1 MRPPARHRS
10 RPSRVLTVL
19 AVVSLASVVVEAA
32 APATSA
38 ADSLPPNAVIVR
50 GRGFGHGRG
59 LSQFGALGWA
69 TKFQKS
75 WQEILAFYYDK
86 GHTISAIV
94 ESDARLLPG
103 GNMSVRLE
111 TIDGANT
118 SVISDNG
125 TLTWAGQPGQVGQ
138 WGALVAR
145 PTGRNTYDVF
155 ASAGPTCAPTSVPA
169 SFTRLATGVAGP
181 VEFTSLNGANPAA
194 TAPTDLIGVCEPPD
208 STYRNGRIRYYRG
221 TIRAANDGKG
231 NIRTVNTV
239 ALESYLRGVVPRESP
254 ASWGDQAGGLG
265 MNALRAQA
273 VAARSYSVSE
283 SRYSYAKTCDTM
295 DCQVYGGAATR
306 TVGGSTPAILE
317 DARTDRAI
325 AETAGVV
332 IRSAAGAIARTEFT
346 SSNGGR
352 TAAGTFAAK
361 PDDGD
366 LAADAQLQTWSR
378 TLSAVDIQKKYPSI
392 GVLTSVVTTHDGLG
406 GEWNGYAVNVTIT
419 GTAGSVTRKAWDFRG
434 DWDLNSPWYDTS
446 PAPPVDPAAAPVGSI
461 LYVGDSVSES
471 IANEFAAVVTPS
483 YPTLTWHACAG
494 RGFVGADCIAK
505 VTAPQV
511 DTDGIGIVNTVEA
524 PAIAIIALG
533 YNDDQSTVESEVQQM
548 LSALTAKG
556 VQRIIFVNLS
566 TRSTTRTY
574 SRTNAALAA
583 AAAANPSVSVLDWN
597 AASSAA
603 NQWRLFDNTPG
614 LCCWVHLNA
623 SGQTEFAL
631 FLRAQLDDLRAR
643 GLLPAA
649 AAAIPVV
656 PGLPLAVKNEGAM
669 VRTVQ
674 VTLNKTLKLTGKKK
688 LATDGQFGKGT
699 AAAVSA
705 FQATANLPAT
715 GTVDRATWDALGLGA
730 RPELGVLRK
739 GTKHPSVRTV
749 QRALAKVLK
758 TRIAADGVYGSA
770 LVAHVKTFQKRAGL
784 PQSGRVGPST
794 WSVLMATA
802 ARA

>member
-1 MRPPARHRS
+1 MRT
-10 RPSRVLTVL
+10 PSRLRNRRTAL
-19 AVVSLASVVVEAA
+19 FTAVSLLLALSPVGGPPVT
-32 APATSA
+32 PAG
-38 ADSLPPNAVIVR
+38 ADSLPPDAIIVR

-59 LSQFGALGWA
+59 LSQYGALGWA
-69 TKFQKS
+69 TKFSKT

-86 GHTISAIV
+86 GHVISSIV
-94 ESDARLLPG
+94 ESDAKLLPG
-103 GNMSVRLE
+103 GNMTVRLQ
-111 TIDGANT
+111 TLDGANT
-118 SVISDNG
+118 SVISDNA
-125 TLTWAGQPGQVGQ
+125 TLSWAGQPGQ
-138 WGALVAR
+138 WAALVAK
-145 PTGRNTYDVF
+145 PVGRNTYDVF
-155 ASAGPTCAPTSVPA
+155 ASTSATCASVSIPA
-169 SFTRLATGVAGP
+169 TFTRLATAVAGP
-181 VEFTSLNGANPAA
+181 VEFTSLNGTNPAA
-194 TAPTDLIGVCEPPD
+194 VAPTDLVGLCEPPD

-221 TIRAANDGKG
+221 SIRAANDGNG
-231 NIRTVNTV
+231 NRRTVNV
-239 ALESYLRGVVPRESP
+239 VPLESYLRGVVPRESP
-254 ASWGDQAGGLG
+254 AWWGGEAGGLG

-317 DARTDRAI
+317 DSRTNAAI
-325 AETAGVV
+325 AETAGAV
-332 IRSAAGAIARTEFT
+332 IRSAGGAIARTEFT

-361 PDDGD
+361 ADDGD

-392 GVLTSVVTTHDGLG
+392 GVLTSVVTSHDGLG
-406 GEWNGYAVNVTIT
+406 GEWNGYAVSVTVT
-419 GTAGSVTRKAWDFRG
+419 GTAGTVMRKAWDFRS

-446 PAPPVDPAAAPVGSI
+446 PAPAVDPNAAAVGSI

-471 IANEFAAVVTPS
+471 IANEFAAVVTPA
-483 YPTLTWHACAG
+483 YPNVTWHACAG
-494 RGFVGADCIAK
+494 RGFVGATCIAN
-505 VTAPQV
+505 VAAPQI
-511 DTDGIGIVNTVEA
+511 DTDGIGIVNSVEA
-524 PAIAIIALG
+524 PAIAVVALG
-533 YNDDQSTVESEVQQM
+533 YNDDQNTVESEVQQM

-566 TRSTTRTY
+566 TRSTTRSY
-574 SRTNAALAA
+574 ARTNAALAA
-583 AAAANPSVSVLDWN
+583 AAAANPAVTVLDWN
-597 AASSAA
+597 AASGAA
-603 NQWRLFDNTPG
+603 NPWRLFDNAS

-656 PGLPLAVKNEGAM
+656 PGLPLATKNEGAM

-674 VTLNKTLKLTGKKK
+674 ATLNKVLKLTGKKK

-705 FQATANLPAT
+705 FQATANLPST
-715 GTVDRATWDALGLGA
+715 GTVDRATWDALGLSA

-739 GTKHPSVRTV
+739 GTKHPSVKTV
-749 QRALAKVLK
+749 ERALAKVLK
-758 TRIAADGVYGSA
+758 TRITADGVYDTA
-770 LVAHVKTFQKRAGL
+770 LVNHVKTFQKRAGL

>member
-1 MRPPARHRS
+1 VR
-10 RPSRVLTVL
+10 TL
-19 AVVSLASVVVEAA
+19 ALVAAIVFVPAA
-32 APATSA
+32 AETAAPVAVG

-59 LSQFGALGWA
+59 LSQYGALGWA
-69 TKFQKS
+69 TKFQKT

-111 TIDGANT
+111 TIDGAST
-118 SVISDNG
+118 SVVSDNG
-125 TLTWAGQPGQVGQ
+125 TLTWAGQAGQ
-138 WGALVAR
+138 WGALVAK

-155 ASAGPTCAPTSVPA
+155 ASAGPTCAPVTVPA
-169 SFTRLATGVAGP
+169 SFTRLATGVTGP

-194 TAPTDLIGVCEPPD
+194 TAPTELVGVCEPPD

-221 TIRAANDGKG
+221 SIRAANDGKG
-231 NIRTVNTV
+231 NIRTVNIV
-239 ALESYLRGVVPRESP
+239 PLESYLRGVVPRESP
-254 ASWGDQAGGLG
+254 AGWGDQAGGLG
-265 MNALRAQA
+265 INALRAQA

-325 AETAGVV
+325 LETAGIV

-361 PDDGD
+361 ADEGD

-378 TLSAVDIQKKYPSI
+378 TLPAADIQKKYPSI
-392 GVLTSVVTTHDGLG
+392 GVLTSVVTAHDGLG
-406 GEWNGYAVNVTIT
+406 GEWNGYAVSVTIT
-419 GTAGSVTRKAWDFRG
+419 GTAGSVTRKAWDFRS

-446 PAPPVDPAAAPVGSI
+446 SAPAVDPAAAAVGSI

-483 YPTLTWHACAG
+483 YPALTWHACAG
-494 RGFVGADCIAK
+494 RGFVGADCIAE
-505 VTAPQV
+505 VAAPQV
-511 DTDGIGIVNTVEA
+511 DTDGIGIVNSVEP
-524 PAIAIIALG
+524 PAVAIIALG
-533 YNDDQSTVESEVQQM
+533 YNDDQNTVESEVQQM

-583 AAAANPSVSVLDWN
+583 ASAANPSVTVLDWN
-597 AASSAA
+597 AASSAP
-603 NQWRLFDNTPG
+603 NQWRWFDNAS

-649 AAAIPVV
+649 AATVPVV
-656 PGLPLAVKNEGAM
+656 PGLPLAAKNKGAM

-674 VTLNKTLKLTGKKK
+674 VTLNKVLKLTGKKK
-688 LATDGQFGKGT
+688 LATDGEFGKGT
-699 AAAVSA
+699 AAAVSS
-705 FQATANLPAT
+705 FQATVNLPAT
-715 GTVDRATWDALGLGA
+715 GTVDRATWDALGLSA

-739 GTKHPSVRTV
+739 GTRHPSVKTV

-758 TRIAADGVYGSA
+758 TRIPVDGVYGNGLA
-770 LVAHVKTFQKRAGL
+770 AHVKTFQKRAGL

-794 WSVLMATA
+794 WSILMATA

>member
-1 MRPPARHRS
+1 MR
-10 RPSRVLTVL
+10 VL
-19 AVVSLASVVVEAA
+19 AVLTALCLASVIVGAA
-32 APATSA
+32 TPATSA

-59 LSQFGALGWA
+59 LSQYGALGWA
-69 TKFQKS
+69 TRFQKT

-86 GHTISAIV
+86 GHVISSIV
-94 ESDARLLPG
+94 ETDAKLLPA
-103 GNMSVRLE
+103 GNMSVRLQ

-118 SVISDNG
+118 SVISDNT
-125 TLTWAGQPGQVGQ
+125 TLTWAGQAGQ
-138 WGALVAR
+138 WGALVAK

-155 ASAGPTCAPTSVPA
+155 ASASPTCAPVAVPA
-169 SFTRLATGVAGP
+169 SFTRLATGVTGP

-194 TAPTDLIGVCEPPD
+194 VAPTDLIGVCEPPN

-221 TIRAANDGKG
+221 SIRAANDGKG

-254 ASWGDQAGGLG
+254 AGWGDQAGGLG

-295 DCQVYGGAATR
+295 DCQVYGGSATR

-325 AETAGVV
+325 VETAGVV
-332 IRSAAGAIARTEFT
+332 IRSGGGAIARTEFT

-392 GVLTSVVTTHDGLG
+392 GVLTSVVTAHDGLG
-406 GEWNGYAVNVTIT
+406 GEWNGYAVTVTVT
-419 GTAGSVTRKAWDFRG
+419 GTAGSVTRKAWDFRS
-434 DWDLNSPWYDTS
+434 DWDLNSPWYETS
-446 PAPPVDPAAAPVGSI
+446 PAPAVDPSAAPVGSI

-471 IANEFAAVVTPS
+471 ITNEFAAVVTPS
-483 YPTLTWHACAG
+483 YPALTWHACAG
-494 RGFVGADCIAK
+494 RGFVGADCIAS
-505 VTAPQV
+505 VAAPQI
-511 DTDGIGIVNTVEA
+511 DTDGIGIVNSVEA
-524 PAIAIIALG
+524 PAIAIVALG
-533 YNDDQSTVESEVQQM
+533 YNDDQNTVESEVQQM
-548 LSALTAKG
+548 LSALTAKA
-556 VQRIIFVNLS
+556 VQRVIFVNLS

-574 SRTNAALAA
+574 ARTNAALAA
-583 AAAANPSVSVLDWN
+583 AAAANPSVTVLDWN
-597 AASSAA
+597 AASGAA
-603 NQWRLFDNTPG
+603 NQWRWFDNTS

-649 AAAIPVV
+649 PAAIPVV
-656 PGLPLAVKNEGAM
+656 PGLPLAAKNEGTM

-674 VTLNKTLKLTGKKK
+674 LTLNKTLKLTGKKK
-688 LATDGQFGKGT
+688 LAADGQFGRGT

-715 GTVDRATWDALGLGA
+715 GTVDRATWDALGLGV

-739 GTKHPSVRTV
+739 GTKHPSVKTV

-758 TRIAADGVYGSA
+758 TRITADGIYGNA
-770 LVAHVKTFQKRAGL
+770 LVAHVKMFQKRAGL